1 MLLANS
7 VLILVFLPNRYKV
20 KWDEGTTTKSCHKDL
35 QPIDV
40 ANDRPSAN
48 ADIIV
53 DPGLDQHVTADNA
66 VLTDEVLF
74 PFPWPPNHSNP
85 NPNCRKMVMKRAN
98 LWKEKK
104 TLLQL
109 GKQLQSME
117 RCGSESTAFPTIR
130 GGNAHISICKCGTT
144 L

>member
-40 ANDRPSAN
+40 ANDRPSEN
-48 ADIIV
+48 ADIIEE
-53 DPGLDQHVTADNA
+53 PGLDQHVTADNA

-74 PFPWPPNHSNP
+74 LFPWPPNHSNP
-85 NPNCRKMVMKRAN
+85 NPNCRKMVMK
-98 LWKEKK
+98 
-104 TLLQL
+104 
-109 GKQLQSME
+109 
-117 RCGSESTAFPTIR
+117 
-130 GGNAHISICKCGTT
+130 
-144 L
+144 

>member
-53 DPGLDQHVTADNA
+53 DPGLDQHVTVDNA
-66 VLTDEVLF
+66 ARVD
-74 PFPWPPNHSNP
+74 
-85 NPNCRKMVMKRAN
+85 
-98 LWKEKK
+98 
-104 TLLQL
+104 
-109 GKQLQSME
+109 
-117 RCGSESTAFPTIR
+117 
-130 GGNAHISICKCGTT
+130 
-144 L
+144 